1 MNKIESGIPN
11 LNSTMRKKEQLMQ
24 RQAQQISSR
33 QLMSDPYFKQIY
45 KRNTLN
51 SAESVRDRSQR
62 TAIDH
67 KEIDLLE
74 GSSIGVVKSVVNYE

>member
-1 MNKIESGIPN
+1 
-11 LNSTMRKKEQLMQ
+11 
-24 RQAQQISSR
+24 
-33 QLMSDPYFKQIY
+33 MSDPYFKQIY